1 MGNMHDTIKIQ
12 GCSVLMKQL
21 ATACFFL
28 FTLTVV
34 AQTVPKVSSE
44 IDTTYIKIGEQ
55 VRFKVTVEVDTTAQ
69 VIFPEGQTFS
79 PLETVE
85 AFKTDTTRKKDRM
98 TLEKTYAL
106 TQFDSGAYKLPTQRI
121 EINGQGFFT
130 DSLLINVATVPVDTM
145 AQKMFDIKPLI
156 EVKKSNSDWWKVML
170 GVVAGLLLIGGLL
183 YWFVFRK
190 KPLTEEEKV
199 LFSSTRRSR

>member
-1 MGNMHDTIKIQ
+1 M
-12 GCSVLMKQL
+12 
-21 ATACFFL
+21 
-28 FTLTVV
+28 
-34 AQTVPKVSSE
+34 
-44 IDTTYIKIGEQ
+44 
-55 VRFKVTVEVDTTAQ
+55 TVEVDTTAQ

-183 YWFVFRK
+183 YWFVFSKEAFDRRRK
-190 KPLTEEEKV
+190 SGLVTPL
-199 LFSSTRRSR
+199 